1 MMKRKYKQGIQI
13 LTALIRG
20 RVPSIRKYIGNC
32 YAYRGFGHAAL
43 ENHAKAVKDFNTA
56 GKHMQLDHPTVYN
69 KLISSGVL
77 ATQKE
82 NYKKAMSCFTKARSI
97 FDRAVEPLF
106 YTALLLVIQ
115 NKNKPDKTDIYK
127 EAKSHLDEAIRI
139 KDSESELYYFRG
151 LLHMYLESPVDA
163 IPDLDSAIDK
173 AEDNLTRHF
182 MARGICYALLKLYK
196 EALQEF
202 SIAVQIDEN
211 CLDAYFYRGC
221 AAYTLDDTELAL
233 VDFQKLIV
241 EKPEDPH
248 SHIHCGNLLMLTGAY
263 EEAAKAF
270 VNANDQCF
278 SAEATYQK
286 AKCNVLIGDV
296 ATALGDLNR
305 MLEHEQTDGVTF
317 DRDTLEVHK
326 QRAKLEL
333 ITDAVQRKG
342 VLEVIEQKLT
352 DLVGQDKRGEIFIPI
367 NLKTYRGVVYLY
379 QNRFTKA
386 QEDLMPDLG
395 RPSIESSFNSQKS
408 VPDTEEFY
416 NSEMLYNLTLC
427 LLLQEKYEES

>member
-1 MMKRKYKQGIQI
+1 
-13 LTALIRG
+13 
-20 RVPSIRKYIGNC
+20 VPSIRKYIGNC

-333 ITDAVQRKG
+333 ITDAV
-342 VLEVIEQKLT
+342 
-352 DLVGQDKRGEIFIPI
+352 
-367 NLKTYRGVVYLY
+367 
-379 QNRFTKA
+379 
-386 QEDLMPDLG
+386 
-395 RPSIESSFNSQKS
+395 
-408 VPDTEEFY
+408 
-416 NSEMLYNLTLC
+416 
-427 LLLQEKYEES
+427 